1 MTEKNTRKKQAK
13 LLRDTRKIHRIMG
26 IFLFVFFIFISVSG
40 ILLGWK
46 KHSAGVLLPPT
57 TIGTTSK
64 LAAWLPLAD
73 LEQKAFK
80 VLHDSVGKTLSTE
93 LDRIDIRKEKGIVKF
108 IFAAHLNSIQLDGA
122 TGDLLHIGI
131 RRADFIEQVHDG
143 SILDDY
149 FNTPNRIIK
158 VSYTT
163 IMGVALLLFSVT
175 GFWLWYGPKRMKNAG
190 RK

>member
-1 MTEKNTRKKQAK
+1 MTKKNTRKKQAK
-13 LLRDTRKIHRIMG
+13 LLRDTRKIHRFMG

-46 KHSAGVLLPPT
+46 KHSAGILLPAT
-57 TIGTTSK
+57 TTGTSSK
-64 LAAWLPLAD
+64 LTAWLPLAD

-80 VLHDSVGKTLSTE
+80 VLHDSIGETLSTE

-108 IFAAHLNSIQLDGA
+108 IFAEHLNSIQLDGA
-122 TGDLLHIGI
+122 TGDLLQIGI
-131 RRADFIEQVHDG
+131 RRADSIEQVHDG

-149 FNTPNRIIK
+149 FNTPNGIIK

>member
-1 MTEKNTRKKQAK
+1 MTEKDTRKKQAK
-13 LLRDTRKIHRIMG
+13 LLRDTRKIHRFMG

-46 KHSAGVLLPPT
+46 KHSTGVLLPAT
-57 TIGTTSK
+57 TTGTSSK

-80 VLHDSVGKTLSTE
+80 VLHDSVGKTLSLE

-108 IFAAHLNSIQLDGA
+108 IFAKHLNSIQLDGA
-122 TGDLLHIGI
+122 TGDLLQIGI

-149 FNTPNRIIK
+149 FNTPKGIIK

-175 GFWLWYGPKRMKNAG
+175 GFWLWYGPKRMKNTG

>member
-1 MTEKNTRKKQAK
+1 MTEKDTRKKQAK
-13 LLRDTRKIHRIMG
+13 LLRNTRKIHRIMG

-40 ILLGWK
+40 VLLGWK
-46 KHSAGVLLPPT
+46 KHSGGVLLPAT
-57 TIGTTSK
+57 TKGTTSK
-64 LAAWLPLAD
+64 LAEWLPLAD
-73 LEQKAFK
+73 LEQKAFR
-80 VLHDSVGKTLSTE
+80 VLHDSVGKKLSTK
-93 LDRIDIRKEKGIVKF
+93 LDRIDVRKEKGIVKF
-108 IFAAHLNSIQLDGA
+108 IFAEHLNSIQLDGA
-122 TGDLLHIGI
+122 TGELLQIGI

-149 FNTPNRIIK
+149 FNTPNGIIK

-190 RK
+190 KK